1 MKKLLLSSLL
11 VGSLSVAA
19 VTPVLANTSS
29 TTGMQTNNVM
39 NGNGY
44 GTYGTTGNGT
54 FGTGTGNGTFGTNGT
69 YGTYGT
75 NGTGTYGSGYGTNA
89 FDGNRAGTY
98 GTYDRTR
105 MNAFSGTR
113 ATTNNLRTNNYR
125 AAATTTNNRGF
136 SWGWLGLIGLFGLA
150 GMRSR
155 SRDDIR

>member
-29 TTGMQTNNVM
+29 TTGMQSNNVM
-39 NGNGY
+39 NGN
-44 GTYGTTGNGT
+44 
-54 FGTGTGNGTFGTNGT
+54 
-69 YGTYGT
+69 
-75 NGTGTYGSGYGTNA
+75 GYGTNA

-125 AAATTTNNRGF
+125 AAATNNDRDF
-136 SWGWLGLIGLFGLA
+136 DWGWLGLLGLIGLA

-155 SRDDIR
+155 SREDVR